1 MILTTTLF
9 TVLVD
14 TVVKYESGLAA
25 GLAAG
30 LAYCMVKLWQR

>member
-1 MILTTTLF
+1 MILITTLF

-25 GLAAG
+25 GLA
-30 LAYCMVKLWQR
+30 YCMVKLWQR